1 MNIPIRTLSV
11 SAVHV
16 SRVHTEPVENVIL
29 EVVRAGLVGDTA
41 TLTLVEHVAQLG
53 VLLLHKVIGAT
64 EGAVREGVVTLAL
77 ALALATA
84 RQDQSDL
91 GPGATRD
98 SPGGC

>member
-1 MNIPIRTLSV
+1 MNIPVRTRAV
-11 SAVHV
+11 SALHV

-29 EVVRAGLVGDTA
+29 EVVRAGLVSDTA

-77 ALALATA
+77 ALATA